1 MFEIL
6 VALRRQQ
13 LQVDALDEAAP
24 VDADLLRR
32 HADPGVTRRGQGA
45 MEEPPVGR
53 GVDAGRHVV
62 PLDHD
67 RPTEPQRIL
76 GPARH
81 EPGPEGSLGTGGHV
95 PVAVGTALALQ
106 FVEIRRALEAVL
118 DLLVAER
125 GQVVVPHDVR
135 RRARHFLE
143 HSLSCAGHND
153 PPGLEARGS
162 TRSTRVVDIFFLLQ
176 ELEARGPLEPV
187 GRVQPLGRPIRPG
200 VEDAA
205 PCSQSRS
212 RVSGHKT
219 PASRRHRRA
228 RRRGRNRTANGENTG
243 LGT

>member
-13 LQVDALDEAAP
+13 LEVDALDEAAP

-45 MEEPPVGR
+45 VEEAPVGR

-62 PLDHD
+62 PLDDD
-67 RPTEPQRIL
+67 RPAEAQRIL

-106 FVEIRRALEAVL
+106 FVGPRRPFEAVL

-135 RRARHFLE
+135 RRARHLLE
-143 HSLSCAGHND
+143 HSLSCAGHGE
-153 PPGLEARGS
+153 PPWVDAARGGVHEDTTCPRLEASEGLVLRI
-162 TRSTRVVDIFFLLQ
+162 TRVHDALLP
-176 ELEARGPLEPV
+176 AVCDARIRPRGPTCT
-187 GRVQPLGRPIRPG
+187 QRPSTCAPG
-200 VEDAA
+200 PRITARWR
-205 PCSQSRS
+205 RS
-212 RVSGHKT
+212 
-219 PASRRHRRA
+219 
-228 RRRGRNRTANGENTG
+228 
-243 LGT
+243 